1 MNAEAT
7 SKQAEEKPRRVR
19 FPRKMVW
26 LTIIVIALIVLS
38 RVFVSELT
46 DLAGVSPDVARVS
59 SYLMM
64 FLLWL
69 SWLLWILFF
78 SGRNWFV
85 RFLVAAVFVG
95 LPYGFFKI
103 LRPVNDGDVGINRLE
118 PIWKSERELGTDVEE
133 TAFAVDLETETPED
147 FPQFLGKNGN
157 GDTSNQGHLSDDALR
172 NAKII
177 WKQPVG
183 EGWSGFAAR
192 NGYAVTLEQRGP
204 YECITCYDV
213 DSGNLQWLTKYEA
226 RHQDAV
232 NLGHAGPR
240 STPTIHNGYVY
251 AMGAMGNLVCLHGR
265 NGKEIWRHD
274 IADMLGIEIV
284 KGEDDKGNTIQY
296 ENSPLAWGRSGSPLI
311 VDDLVVVTGGG
322 PRGGDFVTLLAF
334 DVETGELRWRV
345 GQDMIAYG
353 SPTLATLGGRRQIVL
368 VAESKVLGFDAGT
381 GEQLWSFP
389 WPGSSEA
396 AANCSQATILSD
408 TRILLSKGYNAGGEI
423 VDIVTDGDAFE
434 ATSVTSDPRVL
445 KTKLTSPV
453 IKDGYAYSLSDGF
466 LECTDVAELTRKWKK
481 RGRFGHGQLLLCGDK
496 LFVHSETGTLYLVR
510 ATPDGYEELGSLDT
524 IEGVC
529 WNTICRYGNLV
540 LVRSDLEAACIRLG
554 D

>member
-1 MNAEAT
+1 
-7 SKQAEEKPRRVR
+7 
-19 FPRKMVW
+19 MV
-26 LTIIVIALIVLS
+26 
-38 RVFVSELT
+38 
-46 DLAGVSPDVARVS
+46 G
-59 SYLMM
+59 
-64 FLLWL
+64 
-69 SWLLWILFF
+69 
-78 SGRNWFV
+78 
-85 RFLVAAVFVG
+85 
-95 LPYGFFKI
+95 
-103 LRPVNDGDVGINRLE
+103 
-118 PIWKSERELGTDVEE
+118 
-133 TAFAVDLETETPED
+133 
-147 FPQFLGKNGN
+147 
-157 GDTSNQGHLSDDALR
+157 
-172 NAKII
+172 
-177 WKQPVG
+177 
-183 EGWSGFAAR
+183 
-192 NGYAVTLEQRGP
+192 
-204 YECITCYDV
+204 
-213 DSGNLQWLTKYEA
+213 
-226 RHQDAV
+226 
-232 NLGHAGPR
+232 
-240 STPTIHNGYVY
+240 
-251 AMGAMGNLVCLHGR
+251 
-265 NGKEIWRHD
+265 
-274 IADMLGIEIV
+274 
-284 KGEDDKGNTIQY
+284 
-296 ENSPLAWGRSGSPLI
+296 
-311 VDDLVVVTGGG
+311 
-322 PRGGDFVTLLAF
+322 RGGDFVTLLAF

-496 LFVHSETGTLYLVR
+496 LLVHSETGTLYLVR

-524 IEGVC
+524 VEGVC